1 VQTELLCFLI
11 DDDPDDQEIFC
22 MALDELNPAIKR
34 VMASN
39 GEDGIKKLSLNP
51 QIPPDYIFLD
61 LNMPRMNGI
70 ECLKEI
76 KKVKYLQKTKV
87 IMYSTTDARDV
98 RELTKDLGAY
108 DFIVKPP
115 SFLKLVEFLSDV
127 LNIKT
132 LTNKGTNSE

>member
-39 GEDGIKKLSLNP
+39 GEEGIKKLSLNP
-51 QIPPDYIFLD
+51 LVPPDYIFLD

-87 IMYSTTDARDV
+87 IMYSTTDAHDV
-98 RELTKDLGAY
+98 RELTRGLGAD

-127 LNIKT
+127 LNIKA
-132 LTNKGTNSE
+132 LTNKETKGE

>member
-51 QIPPDYIFLD
+51 LVPPDYIFLD

-76 KKVKYLQKTKV
+76 KKVNHLQKTKV
-87 IMYSTTDARDV
+87 IMYSNTDAHDV
-98 RELTKDLGAY
+98 RELTKVLGAD

-115 SFLKLVEFLSDV
+115 SFLKLVEFLSAV

-132 LTNKGTNSE
+132 LTNRLTKGE

>member
-1 VQTELLCFLI
+1 
-11 DDDPDDQEIFC
+11 

-70 ECLKEI
+70 ECLREI
-76 KKVKYLQKTKV
+76 KKVKHLEKTKV

-115 SFLKLVEFLSDV
+115 SFLKLVEFLSVV
-127 LNIKT
+127 LNIKA
-132 LTNKGTNSE
+132 LTNKETNSE

>member
-1 VQTELLCFLI
+1 
-11 DDDPDDQEIFC
+11 

-39 GEDGIKKLSLNP
+39 GEEGIKKLSLNP

-76 KKVKYLQKTKV
+76 KKVRHLQKTKV
-87 IMYSTTDARDV
+87 IMYSTTDAHDV
-98 RELTKDLGAY
+98 RELTRNLGAD

-115 SFLKLVEFLSDV
+115 SFLKLVEFLSAV

-132 LTNKGTNSE
+132 LPNRLTNGE